1 MYIYIYDGIVCLS
14 LSRQK
19 RRLRH
24 TRQFH
29 NRDGSLACGSF
40 EAYNSWDLCRFT
52 PQHIVVFY
60 PTPSVDWDIMAYTPL
75 TDHVQLASR
84 IMFVALSHVDENDLT
99 ATSLELCLLKGI
111 IPRWTEGI
119 WVILGKFIQ
128 THQEGDPIHSF
139 FTTEIY
145 IHHWTIGVPKSRSNQ
160 VLKQPSN
167 HGDLTP
173 EDEETGLL
181 LGKYSYCDSWLVK
194 DSQTYPIYK

>member
-1 MYIYIYDGIVCLS
+1 MILYIYIYAFKHIYIYTYDLRDSSNSISIIPIGYVYIYDGIVCLS

-19 RRLRH
+19 RRLRR

-119 WVILGKFIQ
+119 
-128 THQEGDPIHSF
+128 
-139 FTTEIY
+139 
-145 IHHWTIGVPKSRSNQ
+145 
-160 VLKQPSN
+160 
-167 HGDLTP
+167 
-173 EDEETGLL
+173 
-181 LGKYSYCDSWLVK
+181 
-194 DSQTYPIYK
+194 

>member
-19 RRLRH
+19 RRLRR

-111 IPRWTEGI
+111 IPKWTEGI
-119 WVILGKFIQ
+119 
-128 THQEGDPIHSF
+128 
-139 FTTEIY
+139 
-145 IHHWTIGVPKSRSNQ
+145 
-160 VLKQPSN
+160 
-167 HGDLTP
+167 
-173 EDEETGLL
+173 
-181 LGKYSYCDSWLVK
+181 
-194 DSQTYPIYK
+194 